1 MVFQMFGVKWVMPI
15 RVVDLLVCWKRRVV
29 RNDINIVRNAIPSF
43 LMWCI
48 WRERVARS
56 FNRERESL
64 DLWTCFLN
72 SYLSGSLLLPF
83 SMSLAMQIFVLFF
96 LVHDLHGVFSHILSM
111 YLGCTPYALNKFHFT
126 L

>member
-64 DLWTCFLN
+64 DLWTCFFKFLFEWISVTAFLHVS
-72 SYLSGSLLLPF
+72 SYADFCSLF
-83 SMSLAMQIFVLFF
+83 SRS
-96 LVHDLHGVFSHILSM
+96 
-111 YLGCTPYALNKFHFT
+111 
-126 L
+126 